1 MKKKNM
7 MKVLLVKPEMHPQVV
22 EIENEFEVLQKM
34 VGGLIETVYPFKDE
48 VCLICNEEG
57 KLLNLQMN
65 RALYDNGSVY
75 DVIAGDFLVVGMGV
89 EDFCSL
95 TDEQIERYDK
105 RFHQP
110 EMFLQIGQYIVV
122 LPLADEEDNDESE
135 L

>member
-1 MKKKNM
+1 MT
-7 MKVLLVKPEMHPQVV
+7 VLLVKPEMHPQVV
-22 EIENEFEVLQKM
+22 EIENELELLQKI
-34 VGGLIETVYPFKDE
+34 VGGLIETVYPFEDK

-75 DVIAGDFLVVGMGV
+75 DVIAGDFFVVGMGV

-95 TDEQIERYDK
+95 TDEQIERYEE

-110 EMFLQIGQYIVV
+110 EMFLQIGRHIMV
-122 LPLADEEDNDESE
+122 LPMLDDDVKESE
-135 L
+135 A